1 MKAQIGQRFSGTGSP
16 ATPIISKGT
25 LERIPF
31 FAILS
36 WSLAGLMLFLI
47 VYPVGWGIIRAFTKG
62 GEIDLSSF
70 AATLTA
76 PWLPRVLFNTLAAV
90 VCGGAL
96 ALVTASIFAWLNERT
111 DARLGIVGDLLPLI
125 PLLLPTV
132 ALAIGWIFLGSPT
145 VGFINRWLDLTINQ
159 LGLGIRVNI
168 QTWGGLIF
176 VYALYFVP
184 YVYVIVASALR
195 NIDGSL
201 EEASRASGAGLFM
214 TMRRVSL
221 PAIRPALIGAMLLIT
236 MVGMSL
242 YSVPAI
248 IATRANIDILSVR
261 IIQTMTNEYPP
272 RTDEAVSLASLLLVF
287 IFAVW
292 TLHRRVVSKG
302 HYAQISGKSNRQAAI
317 LLGAWKWPAR
327 LVMIGYLAITSIL
340 PVFALVIV
348 SLQPFWSPRISWSSL
363 TLAHYE
369 RILFTK
375 QLTQKA
381 LFDSLLLGVTGGV
394 TAMVIAGILA
404 LYIRRNASSGPI
416 VDGVTKFPAA
426 FSHVVIGIGFLVAFS
441 GPPLHL
447 AGTLLILFLAY
458 IVMYL
463 PEASIAASSAF
474 AQVGKELVEASE
486 VAGAGEARTFR
497 KIIMPLTL
505 PGMLSG
511 AALVFVLMIGE
522 LTASSMLA
530 GVRYP
535 VIGFVIIDIWE
546 SGQFGELAAVAT
558 TITVLASAVIASVFG
573 WMHYYRRRHGL
584 GAQKAQA

>member
-1 MKAQIGQRFSGTGSP
+1 MSILARAESGYGASGGP
-16 ATPIISKGT
+16 ALK
-25 LERIPF
+25 RIPF
-31 FAILS
+31 FPIVTWILI
-36 WSLAGLMLFLI
+36 GLVLFLI
-47 VYPVGWGIIRAFTKG
+47 LYPVGWGVLRAFTRG
-62 GEIDLSSF
+62 GEFDMSTFLD
-70 AATLTA
+70 TLTS
-76 PWLPRVLFNTLAAV
+76 PWLPKVLLNTVAAV
-90 VCGGAL
+90 VGGGLL

-111 DARLGIVGDLLPLI
+111 DARLGLVGDLLPLI

-145 VGFINRWLDLTINQ
+145 VGFINRWLDLTVNR
-159 LGLGIRVNI
+159 LGLGLKVNI
-168 QTWGGLIF
+168 QSWAGLIF
-176 VYALYFVP
+176 VYGLYFVP
-184 YVYVIVASALR
+184 YVYVIVSSALR

-201 EEASRASGAGLFM
+201 EEASRSSGASLLM

-261 IIQTMTNEYPP
+261 IIQSMTNEYPP
-272 RTDEAVSLASLLLVF
+272 RTDEAVSLASILLVF
-287 IFAVW
+287 IFMLW
-292 TLHRRVVSKG
+292 TIHRRVMEKG
-302 HYAQISGKSNRQAAI
+302 HYAQISGKSNRQAAVM
-317 LLGAWKWPAR
+317 LGAWKWPAR
-327 LVMIGYLAITSIL
+327 AMMIGYLAITSIL
-340 PVFALVIV
+340 PVFALIVV
-348 SLQPFWSPRISWSSL
+348 SLQPFWSPRISWSLL

-369 RILFTK
+369 RILFNK
-375 QLTQKA
+375 PLTQWA
-381 LFDSLLLGVTGGV
+381 LFDSLLLGVTGGL
-394 TAMVIAGILA
+394 TAMILAGILA
-404 LYIRRNASSGPI
+404 IYIRRNASGGSF
-416 VDGVTKFPAA
+416 VDSVTKFPAA

-447 AGTLLILFLAY
+447 AGTLMILFLAY
-458 IVMYL
+458 IIMYL
-463 PEASIAASSAF
+463 PEASIAANSALS
-474 AQVGKELVEASE
+474 QVGKELIEASE

-558 TITVLASAVIASVFG
+558 TITVLASAVIAAVFA
-573 WMHYYRRRHGL
+573 WMHFYRRRHGL
-584 GAQKAQA
+584 GAQRTR